1 MLFGRF
7 LKKRQQAAV
16 EAKQAIALQTQEALA
31 EQARHHAD
39 AAKRDEATRQLQ
51 NLPLLRQ
58 IRTDDPD
65 AGVRETATTRYR
77 DLLCDSACDIPLTAQ
92 LDEISH
98 IHDLPLL
105 ETLAIQAHAAE
116 IRRAL
121 IERIAS
127 PAVLAQCAV
136 RDSLASN
143 RGRAVERLQDRAA
156 LEQVLRQ
163 IGKKDKNVYRAA
175 REKLR
180 LIAEQDELPRR
191 IGAQCEELCARV
203 EHLGRLGNWN
213 QDRALLEHL
222 DRQWAAIQAHA
233 EADWQTRYQAG
244 RERFLTAHDN
254 FCREQAAQI
263 AAQETQATSFAA
275 RQALLDELATA
286 TDLTDESEI
295 TALCERLA
303 ARWKSLPALPEAR
316 QRPLDARY
324 DALMRAADTARQS
337 FAERGQNVAR
347 LEKLTARV
355 SRLLDESRP
364 LDHQDAQS
372 LLERGRALANGLS
385 DPDAAQPFLTLA
397 ERLESR
403 LATQRRHA
411 EQRLAL
417 LPERLTELETHLA
430 AGELKKADPLYQSLQ
445 AGLDM
450 IKASGLQQGAE
461 SDNIARRLRA
471 LAPQLRE
478 LQHWRRWGADQH
490 REGLCAEMEDLIARE
505 LPLEALAER
514 LHALQMDWKGLDK
527 TGSPANQALWE
538 RFHAASDAV
547 YARCRPFMAAQAAE
561 REANRLAR
569 ERICQQ
575 IEEFLSKIDWERVD
589 WKKIQHAE
597 RETRQL
603 WSGIGPTEGRH
614 RKALERRF
622 HHSLRQLDQRL
633 DAERKRNQAHKH
645 RLIEQVQALAEAP
658 DLDAAIEQTKAL
670 QREWRT
676 TVPAR
681 QKDENRLWQ
690 NFRAA
695 CDTIFERR
703 AALHQAHANELKSN
717 LATRE
722 AICTEARAF
731 AASETDPRRLAT
743 ALHEFDARWRA
754 AQSLPV
760 PRQVAGQLTRQ
771 WQTCR
776 DELEQRQRQGEERQR
791 QTALERLQ
799 RQAELCERLELSLL
813 GETTDPIDAETASQL
828 WRAGQTQGESDL
840 PQALT
845 ARFDLALKAAQDPAQ
860 LAELRDRHAANG
872 ERRRQICLQL
882 EIIAGLSSPA
892 DLAQQR
898 LEFQVARLA
907 ERMVEGEDDPLQGA
921 TRLLH
926 DWYLCGPAPQDASL
940 LARFERVQQAL
951 TARTEIRQD

>member
-16 EAKQAIALQTQEALA
+16 EAKQAIASQTQEALA

-65 AGVRETATTRYR
+65 SGVRETATRRYR
-77 DLLCDSACDIPLTAQ
+77 DLLCDSACDIPLTVQ
-92 LDEISH
+92 LDELSRID
-98 IHDLPLL
+98 DLPFL

-180 LIAEQDELPRR
+180 LIAEQEELPRR
-191 IGAQCEELCARV
+191 IAAQCEELCARV
-203 EHLGRLGNWN
+203 EHLGRLGNWS

-222 DRQWAAIQAHA
+222 DRQWAAIQEHA
-233 EADWQTRYQAG
+233 EADWQARYQAG
-244 RERFLTAHDN
+244 RERFLTAHDDV
-254 FCREQAAQI
+254 CREQAAQI
-263 AAQETQATSFAA
+263 AAQETQATSLVE
-275 RQALLDELATA
+275 REALLDELATA
-286 TDLTDESEI
+286 TDLADESGI
-295 TALCERLA
+295 AALCERLA
-303 ARWKSLPALPEAR
+303 ARWKSLPALPEVR

-324 DALMRAADTARQS
+324 DALMRAADAVRQS
-337 FAERGQNVAR
+337 FAERSQNAAR
-347 LEKLTARV
+347 LEKLTTRAA
-355 SRLLDESRP
+355 RLLDESRP

-385 DPDAAQPFLTLA
+385 DPEAAQPFLTLA

-417 LPERLTELETHLA
+417 LPERLAELETHLA

-461 SDNIARRLRA
+461 SDIARRLRA

-490 REGLCAEMEDLIARE
+490 REGLCDDMEELITRE

-547 YARCRPFMAAQAAE
+547 YARCRPFMQAQAVE
-561 REANRLAR
+561 RESNRVAR
-569 ERICQQ
+569 EQICQQ
-575 IEEFLSKIDWERVD
+575 IEDFLSKIDWERVD
-589 WKKIQHAE
+589 WKKILRAE

-622 HHSLRQLDQRL
+622 HQSLRQLDQRL

-658 DLDAAIEQTKAL
+658 DLDAAIEQTKTL

-690 NFRAA
+690 SFRAA
-695 CDTIFERR
+695 CDAVFERR
-703 AALHQAHANELKSN
+703 AVLHQAHANELKSN

-722 AICTEARAF
+722 TICAEARAF
-731 AASETDPRRLAT
+731 AASETDPKRLAA
-743 ALHEFDARWRA
+743 ALHEFDERWRA

-771 WQTCR
+771 WQACR
-776 DELEQRQRQGEERQR
+776 DDLEQRQRQSEDRQR

-799 RQAELCERLELSLL
+799 RQAELCERFELSLL
-813 GETTDPIDAETASQL
+813 GETTNLIDAETASQL
-828 WRAGQTQGESDL
+828 WRAAQTQGESDL
-840 PQALT
+840 QQALA
-845 ARFDLALKAAQDPAQ
+845 ARFELALKAAQDPEQ
-860 LAELRDRHAANG
+860 LAELQRRYAANG
-872 ERRRQICLQL
+872 ERRSQICLQL
-882 EIIAGLSSPA
+882 EIITGLSSPA
-892 DLAQQR
+892 NLAQQR

-907 ERMVEGEDDPLQGA
+907 ERMVEGEDDPLQG
-921 TRLLH
+921 TTQLLH

-940 LARFERVQQAL
+940 LARFERVRQAL
-951 TARTEIRQD
+951 AARTEIRQD